1 MLAIDLKQEIY
12 LNKKSCLLKIQPI
25 EIVGRNKLN
34 VTLTDKLFIFQV
46 FLQDQFTEM
55 YGHVKCLGVDHTICF
70 ISCRINSVYFLF
82 SVS

>member
-34 VTLTDKLFIFQV
+34 VTLTDKLYHIM
-46 FLQDQFTEM
+46 L
-55 YGHVKCLGVDHTICF
+55 YLY
-70 ISCRINSVYFLF
+70 ISP
-82 SVS
+82 